1 MTTSTRQAA
10 REVGDSKPVR
20 VLARAGYAANGV
32 VHILIGVL
40 VLVAT
45 IGGVSSEADQNGALK
60 TVADA
65 PGGTFFLWVIAIGVW
80 ALALYYITEGFI
92 ARGESTAKK
101 WAHRLSDW
109 GRAIVYVALGVVA
122 ASIAMGGNPD
132 GDQST
137 QSLSAQLLSL
147 PGGPFILGAVGLG
160 VVGVGGYF
168 VFKGI
173 TQKFK
178 EDLALPG
185 GTVAKT
191 VTGLGVFGYIAKG
204 IALGIVGILLV
215 VAAVQFDPEEA
226 GGLDQAFQTMLG
238 LPFGPF
244 LAGAVGAGLI
254 AYGVYCFARA
264 RYARL

>member
-1 MTTSTRQAA
+1 MTTTTRHAA

-20 VLARAGYAANGV
+20 ILARAGYAANGV

-45 IGGVSSEADQNGALK
+45 IGGAGGEADQNGALK

-65 PGGTFFLWVIAIGVW
+65 PGGIFLLWVIAVGVW
-80 ALALYYITEGFI
+80 ALALYYITEGII

-109 GRAIVYVALGVVA
+109 GRAVVYIALGFIA
-122 ASIAMGGNPD
+122 ATIAMGGNPN

-137 QSLSAQLLSL
+137 QSFSAQLLSL
-147 PGGPFILGAVGLG
+147 PGGPLILGAVGLG

-178 EDLALPG
+178 EDLSVPG
-185 GTVAKT
+185 GTVGKS
-191 VTGLGVFGYIAKG
+191 VTTLGVVGYVAKG

-215 VAAVQFDPEEA
+215 VAAVQFDPEKA
-226 GGLDQAFQTMLG
+226 GGLDQAFQTLLG
-238 LPFGPF
+238 VPGGPF
-244 LAGAVGAGLI
+244 LAGAVGVGLI